1 MVEQQEV
8 TPAVEEQP
16 AEDQLMDELRKLE
29 QSARNYQQEVSR
41 ATSVPVQS
49 PVTRH
54 SSSFSPLT
62 E

>member
-41 ATSVPVQS
+41 ATSLLLQS
-49 PVTRH
+49 PAQPRLIAPV
-54 SSSFSPLT
+54 SPL
-62 E
+62 